1 MNSSYRPDQQQE
13 SARDIPPGQ
22 AVPNS
27 PHHNMAQ
34 LTAGQNTPAQEND
47 SGNVTLFRTG
57 NFFVH
62 AVNRFN
68 QQRTGAL
75 HKASGNTSLLEQMR
89 WVSAERQRVTEVGT
103 RLLPHIEV
111 IHPIQTKEIAVPK
124 WLEGIV
130 VIIGLL
136 IALATHA
143 FNMFTYPSYQ
153 SDEGTYIANA
163 WAILHGTLQPY
174 AYTYTHPPLGWIQI
188 AGWIQLTG
196 GFFTFGNALNSGRVL
211 MVLYMLGSSL
221 LVYLITSRL
230 SGSRSCAL
238 LAMVIFSLSPL
249 GATYQREVLVDNIG
263 TFWLLLSLYL
273 MVVGESRLPYIVF
286 AGISLGVAILSK
298 ESFLVFLPV
307 MFYAAWLHATT
318 FQRKFALVAFT
329 YTTISVSSSIVLLA
343 LLKGE
348 LFPTGFLPWDHHQH
362 PSLLA
367 TIFQQAQYSFTA
379 GSFATSWD
387 TWKQNDLLLLIA
399 SGIAIGINL
408 VTGWANRMYWL
419 LALLAVSFWAFLL
432 LSGNVYP
439 YTIIPLIPL
448 MAINIAIAINA
459 PLKWLCQYIGFDL
472 VRALLIFSLIG
483 AFVPSMIQYTQPAL
497 AQNETV
503 AQSNAL
509 YWIHNNIPHN
519 AVVII
524 NSYLYTDLH
533 ESSEQGAAFP
543 NAHLYWNAALDPEVR
558 DGLLHDDW
566 NKIDYIVVD
575 AQMLHDIAAPG
586 GPMLLL
592 DRAIHH
598 AILRVTYQTD
608 THTADSTIQ
617 IYQVVHLKG

>member
-1 MNSSYRPDQQQE
+1 MNSSYRPDQQQQG
-13 SARDIPPGQ
+13 ATPGQ
-22 AVPNS
+22 ATPNS

-34 LTAGQNTPAQEND
+34 LTPGQKAPSQAD
-47 SGNVTLFRTG
+47 DVGNVTLFRTG

-75 HKASGNTSLLEQMR
+75 HRASGNTSLLEQVR

-103 RLLPHIEV
+103 RLLPHIEA
-111 IHPIQTKEIAVPK
+111 IHPVQIKEIAVPK

-130 VIIGLL
+130 ITIGLL
-136 IALATHA
+136 IALASHA
-143 FNMFTYPSYQ
+143 FHLFTYPFYQ

-163 WAILHGTLQPY
+163 WAILHGMLQPY
-174 AYTYTHPPLGWIQI
+174 PYTYAHPPLGWIQI

-196 GFFTFGNALNSGRVL
+196 GFFTFGSAINSGRVL
-211 MVLYMLGSSL
+211 MLLYMLGSAL
-221 LVYLITSRL
+221 LVYFITSRL

-238 LAMVIFSLSPL
+238 LAMVIFALSPL
-249 GATYQREVLVDNIG
+249 GAIYQREVLVDNIG

-273 MVVGESRLPYIVF
+273 MVVGESRLSYIVF

-307 MFYAAWLHATT
+307 MLYAAWLHATT

-329 YTTISVSSSIVLLA
+329 YTAVSVSSSIVLLA

-362 PSLLA
+362 PSLL
-367 TIFQQAQYSFTA
+367 TTLFQHVPSPFVT
-379 GSFATSWD
+379 GATSWEI
-387 TWKQNDLLLLIA
+387 WKQNDLLLLIA
-399 SGIAIGINL
+399 SSIAIAINL
-408 VTGWANRMYWL
+408 VTGWTNRMYWL
-419 LALLAVSFWAFLL
+419 LALLPVSYWAFLL
-432 LSGNVYP
+432 VSGNPYP
-439 YTIIPLIPL
+439 YTILPLIPL
-448 MAINIAIAINA
+448 MAINIAIALNA
-459 PLKWLCQYIGFDL
+459 PLKWLCQHIGFDL

-483 AFVPSMIQYTQPAL
+483 AFVPSMIQYTQPTL

-503 AQSNAL
+503 TQSNAL
-509 YWIHNNIPHN
+509 YWIRNNVSQN
-519 AVVII
+519 AVVIT

-533 ESSEQGAAFP
+533 EASDQGGSFP
-543 NAHLYWNAALDPEVR
+543 NAHIYWNAALDPEVR
-558 DGLLHDDW
+558 GGLLHDDW

-575 AQMLHDIAAPG
+575 AQMLNDIKTPG

-592 DRAIHH
+592 DRALHH
-598 AILRVTYQTD
+598 AILCVTYQTD
-608 THTADSTIQ
+608 DHNPDSTIQ
-617 IYQVVHLKG
+617 IYQVIHLRQ

>member
-1 MNSSYRPDQQQE
+1 MNSSYRPDQQQQG
-13 SARDIPPGQ
+13 ATPGQ
-22 AVPNS
+22 ATPNS

-34 LTAGQNTPAQEND
+34 LTPGQKAPSQAD
-47 SGNVTLFRTG
+47 DVGNVTLFRTG

-75 HKASGNTSLLEQMR
+75 HRASGNTSLLEQVR

-103 RLLPHIEV
+103 RLLPHIEA
-111 IHPIQTKEIAVPK
+111 IHPVQIKEIAVPK

-130 VIIGLL
+130 ITIGLL
-136 IALATHA
+136 IALASHA
-143 FNMFTYPSYQ
+143 FHLFTYPFYQ

-163 WAILHGTLQPY
+163 WAILHGMLQPY
-174 AYTYTHPPLGWIQI
+174 PYTYAHPPLGWIQI

-196 GFFTFGNALNSGRVL
+196 GFFTFGSAINSGRVL
-211 MVLYMLGSSL
+211 MLLYMLGSAL
-221 LVYLITSRL
+221 LVYFITSRL

-238 LAMVIFSLSPL
+238 LAMVIFALSPL
-249 GATYQREVLVDNIG
+249 GAIYQREVLVDNIG

-273 MVVGESRLPYIVF
+273 MVVGESRLSYIVF

-307 MFYAAWLHATT
+307 MLYAAWLHATT

-329 YTTISVSSSIVLLA
+329 YTAVSVSSSIVLLA

-362 PSLLA
+362 PSLL
-367 TIFQQAQYSFTA
+367 TTLFQHVPSPFVT
-379 GSFATSWD
+379 GATSWEI
-387 TWKQNDLLLLIA
+387 WKQNDLLLLIA
-399 SGIAIGINL
+399 SSIAIAINL
-408 VTGWANRMYWL
+408 VTGWTNRMYWL
-419 LALLAVSFWAFLL
+419 LALLAVSYWAFLL
-432 LSGNVYP
+432 VSGNPYP
-439 YTIIPLIPL
+439 YTILPLIPL
-448 MAINIAIAINA
+448 MAINIAIALNA
-459 PLKWLCQYIGFDL
+459 PLKWLCQHIGFDL

-483 AFVPSMIQYTQPAL
+483 AFVPSMIQYTQPTL

-503 AQSNAL
+503 TQSNAL
-509 YWIHNNIPHN
+509 YWIRNNVSQS
-519 AVVII
+519 AVVIT

-533 ESSEQGAAFP
+533 EASDQGGSFP
-543 NAHLYWNAALDPEVR
+543 NAHIYWNAALDPEVR
-558 DGLLHDDW
+558 GGLLHDDW

-575 AQMLHDIAAPG
+575 AQMLNDIKTPG

-592 DRAIHH
+592 DRALHH
-598 AILRVTYQTD
+598 AILCVTYQTD
-608 THTADSTIQ
+608 DHNPDSTIQ
-617 IYQVVHLKG
+617 IYQVIHLRQ